1 MSQKSLT
8 VKDIVKII
16 DYLKH
21 DKETASDDEKVIIDE
36 LIEKLGQME
45 ARS

>member
-1 MSQKSLT
+1 MPQKSLT
-8 VKDIVKII
+8 VKDVMKIT
-16 DYLKH
+16 DYLEH
-21 DKETASDDEKVIIDE
+21 IKETANDDEKAAIDE

>member
-8 VKDIVKII
+8 VKDVIKIT
-16 DYLKH
+16 DYLEKI
-21 DKETASDDEKVIIDE
+21 KETASEDEKSAIDE

-45 ARS
+45 ARA

>member
-1 MSQKSLT
+1 MPQKSLT
-8 VKDIVKII
+8 VKDVMKIT
-16 DYLKH
+16 DYLEH
-21 DKETASDDEKVIIDE
+21 IKETASADEKAAIDE